1 MAKSKYSLNL
11 TQIIFSVTY
20 IIITINNQNQTKL
33 FDLKNKLKHEERKMC
48 CKLRIHVIVI
58 SIISLIITGLAY
70 WGLISTYVLY
80 NNLTLTYV
88 LCLYWLVS
96 GIMCLAGAIENKR
109 FLLIPF
115 MIGMCLIIL
124 ICIPWLILT
133 IYYWVLG
140 RSLEGMTPNL
150 TALLFLIYIVI
161 LLGPSIYFLG
171 IVVKFYKE
179 LASETVAGQGDGCNS
194 TALCFPDR
202 VPTFNGLCI
211 T

>member
-1 MAKSKYSLNL
+1 
-11 TQIIFSVTY
+11 
-20 IIITINNQNQTKL
+20 
-33 FDLKNKLKHEERKMC
+33 MC

-58 SIISLIITGLAY
+58 SIISLIITGLAD
-70 WGLISTYVLY
+70 WGLISTYILY

-211 T
+211 TWCVNTNSSQINLYNTMEKRQPKRFSDKPGKRQLVKPVWYENLA

>member
-1 MAKSKYSLNL
+1 
-11 TQIIFSVTY
+11 
-20 IIITINNQNQTKL
+20 
-33 FDLKNKLKHEERKMC
+33 MC

-58 SIISLIITGLAY
+58 SIISLIIIGLAY

-80 NNLTLTYV
+80 NNFTLTYV

-96 GIMCLAGAIENKR
+96 VIMCLAGAIENKR

-115 MIGMCLIIL
+115 MIGMCLIIS
-124 ICIPWLILT
+124 ICVTWLILT

-140 RSLEGMTPNL
+140 RSLEGTTPNF
-150 TALLFLIYIVI
+150 TAVLFLIYIFI

-171 IVVKFYKE
+171 VVVKFYNE
-179 LASETVAGQGDGCNS
+179 LASETVAGQRDGGSS

>member
-1 MAKSKYSLNL
+1 
-11 TQIIFSVTY
+11 
-20 IIITINNQNQTKL
+20 
-33 FDLKNKLKHEERKMC
+33 MC

-109 FLLIPF
+109 FLLIPS

-179 LASETVAGQGDGCNS
+179 LASETVAGQGDGCNYS
-194 TALCFPDR
+194 VMFPRPSPHFQRFMYHLMRKYIHISNRSLQYYAKKTAKQILR
-202 VPTFNGLCI
+202 
-211 T
+211 

>member
-1 MAKSKYSLNL
+1 
-11 TQIIFSVTY
+11 
-20 IIITINNQNQTKL
+20 
-33 FDLKNKLKHEERKMC
+33 MC

-211 T
+211 TWCVNTYTSQINLYNTIQKRQPKRFSDKPGKIQRA

>member
-1 MAKSKYSLNL
+1 
-11 TQIIFSVTY
+11 
-20 IIITINNQNQTKL
+20 
-33 FDLKNKLKHEERKMC
+33 MC

-211 T
+211 TWWANTYTSQINLYNTMQKRQLNRFSDKPRKR

>member
-1 MAKSKYSLNL
+1 
-11 TQIIFSVTY
+11 
-20 IIITINNQNQTKL
+20 
-33 FDLKNKLKHEERKMC
+33 MC

-179 LASETVAGQGDGCNS
+179 LASEIVAGQGDGCNS

-202 VPTFNGLCI
+202 VPTFNGSCI